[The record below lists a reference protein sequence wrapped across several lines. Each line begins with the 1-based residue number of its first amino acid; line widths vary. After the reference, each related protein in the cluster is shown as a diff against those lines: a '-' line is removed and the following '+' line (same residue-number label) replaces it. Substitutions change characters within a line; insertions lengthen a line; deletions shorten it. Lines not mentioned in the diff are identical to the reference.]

1 MPYTKRIQY
10 RRGSKLDHDTFTG
23 ASGEITVNTTN
34 NSLHVHDG
42 ITTTGYELLRKDF
55 TNSIGGTIN
64 GNLSIAGNLIVGIGE
79 TSSLYINNL
88 CTDSSEQVIS
98 CIGTSLS
105 LSSILIDA
113 GEY

>member
-10 RRGSKLDHDTFTG
+10 RRGSEIEHSTFTG
-23 ASGEITVNTTN
+23 ANGEITVNTTN
-34 NSLHVHDG
+34 KSLHVHDG

-55 TNSIGGTIN
+55 TNSIGGTVN
-64 GNLSIAGNLIVGIGE
+64 GSLTIAGDFVVGIGT
-79 TSSLYINNL
+79 TSSFYVNNS
-88 CTDSSEQVIS
+88 CTNSSEQVIGCS
-98 CIGTSLS
+98 GTSLT